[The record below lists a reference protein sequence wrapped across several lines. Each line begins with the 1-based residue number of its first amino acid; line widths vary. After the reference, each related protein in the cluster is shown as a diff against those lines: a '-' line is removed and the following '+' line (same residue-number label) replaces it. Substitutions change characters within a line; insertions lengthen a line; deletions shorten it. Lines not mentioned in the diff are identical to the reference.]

1 MAMDFSLL
9 NSVPR
14 LLAFYAV
21 LLCVFYPAMALLDRL
36 IYGKRGAKKVA

>member
-1 MAMDFSLL
+1 MDFSVL

-21 LLCVFYPAMALLDRL
+21 MLAVVYPAMALLDRVL
-36 IYGKRGAKKVA
+36 YGKRGAKKAA